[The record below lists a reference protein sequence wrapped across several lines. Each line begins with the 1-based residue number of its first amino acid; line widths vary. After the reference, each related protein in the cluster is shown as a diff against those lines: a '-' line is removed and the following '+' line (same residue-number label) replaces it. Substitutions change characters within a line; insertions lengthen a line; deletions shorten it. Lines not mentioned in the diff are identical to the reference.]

1 MKLVFTTLLTASVL
15 SVPVL
20 ANNEGHR
27 VGIGFNKTSIE
38 QVSSPSIDYS
48 TSGFKLEYG
57 YEFNH
62 IVGVNISY
70 NKGSGDFLPSI
81 DSDNSTFKID
91 TDIGYTFNLDG
102 FSVKPYGV
110 IGLAIFD
117 EKRSVAGENLISWD
131 DSTLFIGTG
140 VRGTFNENFYADL
153 RADFINLENNN
164 VDIFVDQFSFTVGYK
179 F

>member
-1 MKLVFTTLLTASVL
+1 MKLVFITLLTTSVL
-15 SVPVL
+15 SAPVL

-38 QVSSPSIDYS
+38 QVLSPSIDYS

-70 NKGSGDFLPSI
+70 NKGSGDFLPFI
-81 DSDNSTFKID
+81 DSNNSTFKID
-91 TDIGYTFNLDG
+91 TDIGYTFNFDG
-102 FSVKPYGV
+102 FSIKPYGV
-110 IGLAIFD
+110 IGWAKFD
-117 EKRSVAGENLISWD
+117 EELSVVGENLGSWD
-131 DSTLFIGTG
+131 DSSLFIGTG
-140 VRGTFNENFYADL
+140 VRGTFNENFYADF
-153 RADFINLENNN
+153 RADFINLKDEGD
-164 VDIFVDQFSFTVGYK
+164 DIFVDQFSFTVGYK